1 MAEAPPS
8 SESAPGRASQR
19 ILNITCTIGLLA
31 LGLADL
37 YVIIVP
43 LFALTLGAS
52 ATEIGLLTGAR
63 ALLPAFMA
71 IHGGS
76 LMDRLGTRRV
86 MLGCSLG
93 TAILAIMIPAL
104 PWFWVLLL
112 IQAAS
117 GLVMTFNWIGA
128 QTLVA
133 QLSNADTAVL
143 GRFNFMVRFGT
154 ISSPIIAGLLW
165 DFGGAWPT
173 FCMVAAWAML
183 AYFLL
188 RMVPEPNADLAN
200 QPAPSLRAVL
210 PRVSDYT
217 RSFALMTIPVICF
230 TVIMWALR
238 NSTTGVQIS
247 IYVVYLE
254 QIGLQGTAIGV
265 LFSALDVAVGLASL
279 MAGKLR
285 GKGRAEWLLIGL
297 TLLGIVSMS
306 VTPFLGG
313 IFALLVLMQLLRGG
327 AQGLMQPFMASL
339 QSRMAGKDFQG
350 AVVGLRMTA
359 VRISGVTLPPIMGFF
374 ADAFGLEM
382 SFVLT
387 GLLLAGLVGIMGLV
401 VWLRPEFRMGE

>member
-1 MAEAPPS
+1 MAEDAS
-8 SESAPGRASQR
+8 SPATPAVPRR
-19 ILNITCTIGLLA
+19 VLNTTYVIGLLT

-86 MLGCSLG
+86 MLGCSLA
-93 TAILAIMIPAL
+93 TAILAVMIPAL

-112 IQAAS
+112 IQTVS

-133 QLSNADTAVL
+133 QLSNADTTAL
-143 GRFNFMVRFGT
+143 GRFNFLVRFGT
-154 ISSPIIAGLLW
+154 ITSPIIAGLLW

-183 AYFLL
+183 AFFLT
-188 RMVPEPNADLAN
+188 RMVPEPNAELAK

-238 NSTTGVQIS
+238 NSTTGVQVS

-254 QIGLQGTAIGV
+254 QIGFQGTAIGL

-297 TLLGIVSMS
+297 TVLGIVAIS

-313 IFALLVLMQLLRGG
+313 VFALLVLMQFLRGG
-327 AQGLMQPFMASL
+327 AQGLMQPYMASL

-387 GLLLAGLVGIMGLV
+387 GLLLLGLVAIMALV
-401 VWLRPEFRMGE
+401 VWLRPEFRLGN